1 MFGGGNTT
9 EEVPLL
15 LVLSSFS
22 EEIKFD
28 SWRCAILEY
37 REKQVVDC
45 GRSLRNKNDLLVSMM
60 GLCATAVSLLESCCR
75 DWGFCAVVKD
85 ITLRWH
91 QTALHLTLRPLLLLL
106 KNRREFLE
114 KRKVPHRPKFWR
126 EHMLVRSMNVA
137 EGLFHQRKAIFA
149 FNHSLICLFNSCNT
163 TVANT
168 CVIGKPI
175 LLIQLTCMMRA
186 YLWKCAN
193 SSELWSFLSC
203 HSSMSKCQDTW
214 HSVYCGQLRCDM

>member
-1 MFGGGNTT
+1 MGI
-9 EEVPLL
+9 
-15 LVLSSFS
+15 SSGMHC
-22 EEIKFD
+22 EFD
-28 SWRCAILEY
+28 
-37 REKQVVDC
+37 
-45 GRSLRNKNDLLVSMM
+45 
-60 GLCATAVSLLESCCR
+60 R
-75 DWGFCAVVKD
+75 DWSKCIGLIPCDFDKNEVVGTLRSVSECVKIIFCAGFCAVVKD

-193 SSELWSFLSC
+193 SSEL
-203 HSSMSKCQDTW
+203 
-214 HSVYCGQLRCDM
+214 